1 MEEPRTKLNPIL
13 FKSQQ
18 QIKALREK
26 RAAEEAKTYTYA
38 ELRNLN
44 VEKKKNY
51 INKILAEDVKVNM
64 YLHNVE
70 DKLIVAEDVLA
81 EAQYEMEDLQ
91 DNWDKEMTI
100 INQNLYE
107 KAVQN
112 GITKEEYFHDYKFEL
127 FNIVDM
133 HYD

>member
-81 EAQYEMEDLQ
+81 EAQYEMEEFC
-91 DNWDKEMTI
+91 K
-100 INQNLYE
+100 
-107 KAVQN
+107 
-112 GITKEEYFHDYKFEL
+112 
-127 FNIVDM
+127 
-133 HYD
+133 